1 MPAPIA
7 GIATLAQPPA
17 VGADGGAHLAL
28 HEHGALLE
36 LLARPLGE
44 AFDLGALEDRIGGV
58 GGGVGHGVGDEA
70 AHVGDPSQ
78 CGFE

>member
-1 MPAPIA
+1 V
-7 GIATLAQPPA
+7 QQ
-17 VGADGGAHLAL
+17 HLL
-28 HEHGALLE
+28 GRRVWLGFRQHEPFLE
-36 LLARPLGE
+36 LLAGPLGE

-78 CGFE
+78 RGFE